1 MCVCIDKKV
10 EEREAIINRG
20 WMELVFLGHVPMVPY
35 LATCTTRVCAGGEDE
50 VDNRDRWI
58 AIKREDIDFHLNAS
72 VPLSPPPS
80 FSYVW
85 ARTCRPSIK
94 RRILPGLWCL
104 DARLIKFVDPLHGQI
119 LRDMVKLWIGEEE
132 AKGWRECETRMRRGE
147 GWWERGRLWK
157 VIVFHR

>member
-1 MCVCIDKKV
+1 MCVCIGKKV

-72 VPLSPPPS
+72 VPLSPPPLS
-80 FSYVW
+80 PTFEPGRAARRSNDEFYQAFDVW
-85 ARTCRPSIK
+85 
-94 RRILPGLWCL
+94 
-104 DARLIKFVDPLHGQI
+104 
-119 LRDMVKLWIGEEE
+119 
-132 AKGWRECETRMRRGE
+132 MRG
-147 GWWERGRLWK
+147 
-157 VIVFHR
+157 

>member
-72 VPLSPPPS
+72 VPLSPPS
-80 FSYVW
+80 FFL
-85 ARTCRPSIK
+85 SI
-94 RRILPGLWCL
+94 
-104 DARLIKFVDPLHGQI
+104 
-119 LRDMVKLWIGEEE
+119 
-132 AKGWRECETRMRRGE
+132 
-147 GWWERGRLWK
+147 
-157 VIVFHR
+157 